1 MPGGQVPRGIR
12 EQSDGAHHCLLEVG
26 DRSVQLLV
34 DDHVKQRGPPGL
46 ERSPERG
53 NDVRGI
59 HDPLAV
65 GAEIASEAGSNAS
78 RPLSNSR
85 FVRVLTSD
93 RPAKASW
100 VDDLTDEQLVSTNPV
115 QHAQCAHRPVPDSGF
130 VGAVP
135 EGPAQRGHALDTV
148 HQTVDVIGAHAVQ
161 VPDAVERVEPVDRR
175 ATGAKSAQSWPGTG
189 GSPSMR
195 RTSLLETRGPRSPRR
210 SRSSASRSRARIP
223 GSRIIMRTSSWIGS
237 SGSSMTWSGRFV
249 AMCTCYG
256 LVCAGI
262 PILTLSARRRIW
274 VRRRSP
280 RGSLDRCERAR

>member
-12 EQSDGAHHCLLEVG
+12 EQSGGAYHRLLEVG

-46 ERSPERG
+46 ERSPQRG
-53 NDVRGI
+53 NDVRRI
-59 HDPLAV
+59 LDPPAV

-115 QHAQCAHRPVPDSGF
+115 QHAQWAHRPVPDSGF

-161 VPDAVERVEPVDRR
+161 VPHAIERVERVDPEGDRCQVRSVLAGDRR
-175 ATGAKSAQSWPGTG
+175 QSQHATHVVAGNS
-189 GSPSMR
+189 
-195 RTSLLETRGPRSPRR
+195 RTSLSTTIALLGLPKSCADPGVAHYHANLFVDRILRLVHDVVGPIRRDVHMLRPGVRGDPDPDSVRSATNLGETKI
-210 SRSSASRSRARIP
+210 AA
-223 GSRIIMRTSSWIGS
+223 W
-237 SGSSMTWSGRFV
+237 F
-249 AMCTCYG
+249 A
-256 LVCAGI
+256 
-262 PILTLSARRRIW
+262 
-274 VRRRSP
+274 
-280 RGSLDRCERAR
+280 